1 MRRVRLISAENVVL
15 EEFEPGEPSEG
26 QVRLAMK
33 YCGICGSD
41 VHAYFNKHPFIKL
54 PSFPGHECSAIIE
67 KVGPGVTR
75 LIRGQ
80 RVTLIPQLTCGDCHN
95 CRNGRYNICER
106 LRVIGA
112 QAEGAMSEL
121 FNIDEVLVAPLPD
134 EISLEE
140 GALIE
145 PLAVAVRAVKLA
157 GSMLGRNA
165 LVLGSGTIG
174 LFVAQV
180 AKAAGASL
188 VIVTDVLDYRLN
200 LAKELGANQA
210 VNSSTTPLTA
220 DTLRSLL
227 SGGRADVI
235 FEAVGAEDTMRQ
247 AIDLVAKG
255 GTIVVIGVFGE
266 DVRLNM
272 GLVQDRE
279 ITIKGSLMYLHEDF
293 RDAISLVSAGSVK
306 VRPFIT
312 HTFDLDRVRE
322 AFKTAAASK
331 GQAMKVLVKVG

>member
-75 LIRGQ
+75 LIPGQ